1 MLAASVLACETPHRQ
16 PVAETLAT
24 RPDTVVR
31 RVVRVPR
38 RPAAMQRVTGVVDA
52 RRALVPL
59 DSPLAIRVLDGRGA
73 ALPGVRA
80 QWSLGAAGEGARL
93 QVLGEVTDSLGE
105 SRAVFTPGR
114 TANEQRVAA
123 AVPGVGR
130 IDFAFLVPVA
140 RVEIEPDRGTLWTGD
155 ALVAGVSLQDVAGT
169 PLTGGAVSWAVSDS
183 TVLRATPVDS
193 THARVTGGL
202 AGSADLVGWIGLAS
216 GRSRFVVHPVTTG
229 TFETLDGGPVPPLHL
244 EVRSGEWR
252 DTPVVADAA
261 FTTRVP
267 PRASTEVDFH
277 ATPSD
282 PGRYHPVHVRVLSPR
297 DLHVVNVALIPT
309 TWRIEA
315 GTYRG
320 REVPIQAAAALRRV
334 GGRAP
339 FWRIAPV
346 SGRGP
351 KTLLGWRSADLP
363 VRIAFNRPASGGRID
378 AADSAAFW
386 AVARRMEEDLGARFF
401 EPATLDGAERGVVP
415 VEIRE
420 QMAEGHTFVAWSQ
433 AGDAHDAVLLFR
445 SSTALRDP
453 HVATHELLHL
463 LGFGHATAWP
473 TVARPVGGRE
483 PRLTPEDVAH
493 VHVALRLREQQ
504 ARTGARPGLPAASQ

>member
-1 MLAASVLACETPHRQ
+1 MET
-16 PVAETLAT
+16 VAV
-24 RPDTVVR
+24 RPDTLAR
-31 RVVRVPR
+31 RVVPVPR
-38 RPAAMQRVTGVVDA
+38 RPAAMQRVTGAVEA

-73 ALPGVRA
+73 ALAGVRVE
-80 QWSLGAAGEGARL
+80 WSLPDGGEGSRL
-93 QVLGEVTDSLGE
+93 RVLAEDTDSLGE

-123 AVPGVGR
+123 AVSDVGR
-130 IDFAFLVPVA
+130 IDFTFLVPVA
-140 RVEIEPDRGTLWTGD
+140 RVQVEPDRGTLWTGD
-155 ALVAGVSLQDVAGT
+155 ALVVGAALLDPAGT
-169 PLTGGAVSWAVSDS
+169 PLTGGVVSWAVSDS
-183 TVLRATPVDS
+183 MVLRATPVDS

-202 AGSADLVGWIGLAS
+202 AGSAELVGWMGLVR
-216 GRSRFVVHPVTTG
+216 GQSRITVHPVTTG
-229 TFETLDGGPVPPLHL
+229 TFETLDGGPVPPMHL
-244 EVRSGEWR
+244 EVRSGDWR
-252 DTPVVADAA
+252 DAPVVADAR

-277 ATPSD
+277 ATPSE

-309 TWRIEA
+309 TWRIES

-320 REVPIQAAAALRRV
+320 REVAIEAVAALRRV

-363 VRIAFNRPASGGRID
+363 IRIAFNRPASGGRID

-401 EPATLDGAERGVVP
+401 EPATPDGAERDVVP

-433 AGDAHDAVLLFR
+433 TGDAHDAVLLFR

-473 TVARPVGGRE
+473 TVAQPVGGRE

-493 VHVALRLREQQ
+493 VQVALRLRERQ
-504 ARTGARPGLPAASQ
+504 ARTGAKPGLPRASQ